1 MSWVLTTTLPAT
13 VFPAEQKMQSLESQ
27 GESPEEAF
35 NTVYFGTWEA
45 LPQAAASSIS
55 QAPSAIANA
64 ITKPFIAFENTLKSW
79 LIWLGLTFII
89 VIGLLI
95 AIKLW

>member
-1 MSWVLTTTLPAT
+1 MSWLATTLPAT
-13 VFPAEQKMQSLESQ
+13 VFPAEQKMQSLENQ

-55 QAPSAIANA
+55 QAPNAIANA
-64 ITKPFIAFENTLKSW
+64 ISKPFIALGNTLKSW
-79 LIWLGLTFII
+79 LMWLGIAFVVVIALII
-89 VIGLLI
+89 VI
-95 AIKLW
+95 KLW